1 MKEILEIQGLSKAY
15 KIKGAFLKARGF
27 VDALKNISFSV
38 SGAETLG
45 IIGESGSGKS
55 TLAFIIA
62 GLLKPDSGKIIFKEE
77 DLLMLYKKDFKI
89 RQKIQIIFQDPYN
102 TLNPRYRVYDTLSEP
117 VALHKIV
124 SRRKIKDEVVKTLDM
139 VGLGGEYLYK
149 YPHQLSGGERQRIAI
164 ARAVILKPEII
175 ICDEPT
181 SNLDL
186 SIQAQI
192 LNLLLKIKSEQRL
205 TLLFIT
211 HDINIAS
218 FISDRII
225 VLYNGEIAEQGAADE
240 VFTNPQAQYTKSL
253 FEASTL
259 N

>member
-1 MKEILEIQGLSKAY
+1 
-15 KIKGAFLKARGF
+15 
-27 VDALKNISFSV
+27 
-38 SGAETLG
+38 
-45 IIGESGSGKS
+45 
-55 TLAFIIA
+55 
-62 GLLKPDSGKIIFKEE
+62 
-77 DLLMLYKKDFKI
+77 
-89 RQKIQIIFQDPYN
+89 
-102 TLNPRYRVYDTLSEP
+102 
-117 VALHKIV
+117 
-124 SRRKIKDEVVKTLDM
+124 M

-192 LNLLLKIKSEQRL
+192 LNLLLDIKKRSNL

-218 FISDRII
+218 FISDRVI
-225 VLYNGEIAEQGAADE
+225 VLYNGEIVEQGAADE
-240 VFTNPQAQYTKSL
+240 IFRNPRMEYTKSL
-253 FEASTL
+253 FEASVL
-259 N
+259 